1 MIENKK
7 KNLNQIIFFLLI
19 FFLLIFILY
28 TDTIYLINS
37 LNGNIEAA
45 KNYIFE
51 DWRFIFNTIECKAL
65 GHDITKV
72 NPCDELGRLWWGDNI
87 QFYIPYFKNFD
98 FFYLSILPWLQ
109 ILIFFYILF
118 KIFNTEKNIIKLLI
132 FFIIFSPQTLLLI
145 SRMNN
150 DMLIFILIYFII
162 LKNNNYINT
171 IIVSYI
177 SLTKFYPII
186 FSVIFF
192 LNDEKLKK
200 NLLFLFITITFFIT
214 FLFFT
219 LDYSQMESFFEHRA
233 QLYGKSLRNFSIIAS
248 AKYYSITYSQ
258 VGFYKQIEVLLILLI
273 LFLII
278 SLATY
283 YFITKSVKF
292 SFDIKNL
299 NFRLFVL
306 GANIIV
312 IVYLIFQNT
321 FYREIYLIFV
331 IPFILQYY
339 NDSYFFRFFFY
350 LILTKYFFG
359 ILQSI
364 LFPIIGT
371 IPNIVIL
378 KMILDFL
385 VISSLSG
392 ILVYINLIIIRE
404 KIPYFK
410 S

>member
-1 MIENKK
+1 M
-7 KNLNQIIFFLLI
+7 
-19 FFLLIFILY
+19 
-28 TDTIYLINS
+28 
-37 LNGNIEAA
+37 
-45 KNYIFE
+45 
-51 DWRFIFNTIECKAL
+51 
-65 GHDITKV
+65 
-72 NPCDELGRLWWGDNI
+72 
-87 QFYIPYFKNFD
+87 
-98 FFYLSILPWLQ
+98 
-109 ILIFFYILF
+109 
-118 KIFNTEKNIIKLLI
+118 
-132 FFIIFSPQTLLLI
+132 
-145 SRMNN
+145 
-150 DMLIFILIYFII
+150 
-162 LKNNNYINT
+162 
-171 IIVSYI
+171 
-177 SLTKFYPII
+177 
-186 FSVIFF
+186 
-192 LNDEKLKK
+192 
-200 NLLFLFITITFFIT
+200 
-214 FLFFT
+214 
-219 LDYSQMESFFEHRA
+219 
-233 QLYGKSLRNFSIIAS
+233 
-248 AKYYSITYSQ
+248 
-258 VGFYKQIEVLLILLI
+258 LI